1 MCEGAHSFMTVIQ
14 GASII
19 LLLVAFIFHSSRVD
33 RRLKAMHD
41 QVRVSSSGA
50 DDGGGHEQAYGSKA
64 EGDL

>member
-1 MCEGAHSFMTVIQ
+1 MCEGVHSFMTVIQ

-33 RRLKAMHD
+33 RRLKAMHN

-50 DDGGGHEQAYGSKA
+50 DDGAH
-64 EGDL
+64 